1 MGFSALI
8 FRPNILMLVI
18 GLMGYES
25 DGAEGGYSKTGWS
38 ISAVVVVEFASE
50 EINAERRGRFV
61 VAAIMDGKIFDAN
74 MTTKSSGKTAE
85 DSDELS
91 DRCLWSLLARDLHVG
106 LEL

>member
-1 MGFSALI
+1 
-8 FRPNILMLVI
+8 MLVI